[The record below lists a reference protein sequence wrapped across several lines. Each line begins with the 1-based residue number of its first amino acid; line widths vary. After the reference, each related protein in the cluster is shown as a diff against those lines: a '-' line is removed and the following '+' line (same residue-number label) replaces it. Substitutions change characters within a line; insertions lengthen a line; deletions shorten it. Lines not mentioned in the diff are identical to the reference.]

1 MSIIYLLLF
10 TIMLFIIPNLNC
22 ITMEYSLPLNKYDE
36 YHIQWSVNYDNNE
49 VNWLQFNV
57 CYNLNTP
64 NHNHNHNR
72 EWEHLK
78 FFGIGF
84 GKTDELVNLDMY
96 LLYFPLYMNETTN
109 NHKDSYLYMEAY
121 TDENSLLH
129 IRDSMESKLYT
140 VELPNL
146 RKLNNNNND
155 EQLICFNFGRMAT
168 SCRENGYS
176 INNQTTHLFLFHSIY
191 DHFNRHDVIYQM
203 WLHRMGLASMISLNN
218 LEMRRIPHK
227 KILLQLIKG
236 SLYTDLRMTED
247 IKIFSIHVHKVQ
259 IPAVETTYWCK
270 TIELPYFS
278 EPHHIVRYENDIPET
293 SQGLIHHM
301 EIFRCPGHI
310 KRYYDAPCNSE
321 TKPEDLKE
329 CREVIAA
336 WAMGSTGLTFPEEA
350 GIPIGGLRGK
360 EYAVIEIHY
369 NNPKNISGI
378 IDNSGFRLYIT
389 NQLRKYDVG
398 IMELGL
404 VYTPNNFIP
413 YNQSKFILAGYCD
426 SQCTDIALPKP
437 NGIYVFASQ
446 LHTHLT
452 GIKVVTYH
460 IRNGTQLPDL
470 NRDNNY
476 SPHFQEIRQLD
487 QQIQIKPGDT
497 LITTCTYDTSQKNQ
511 VTFGGIG
518 INNEMCINYIFYYPK
533 IDLELCKSEV
543 SIESLNIFLN
553 TLDENEHQQNYNSLM
568 NRVTN
573 IKWQQKNVDQL
584 KRFYENAPIEMHCN
598 SSSGTRI
605 KNSKI
610 YRFPE
615 IIPLDDQD
623 DSYNEDC
630 SSNDENVDW
639 FI

>member
-1 MSIIYLLLF
+1 MPSNYLLIFILLH
-10 TIMLFIIPNLNC
+10 ILFIQYYNC
-22 ITMEYSLPLNKYDE
+22 IIHEYTLLLNQNDHYKL
-36 YHIQWSVNYDNNE
+36 QWSIDDDNND
-49 VNWLQFNV
+49 NKMKWLNFNV
-57 CYNLNTP
+57 CYHLSSNEQLEIKN
-64 NHNHNHNR
+64 
-72 EWEHLK
+72 LK

-84 GKTDELVNLDMY
+84 GKYDEPINLDMY
-96 LLYFPLYMNETTN
+96 LLYFPLYNKEIEN
-109 NHKDSYLYMEAY
+109 NYKDNYLFMEAY
-121 TDENSLLH
+121 TDENSILH
-129 IRDSMESKLYT
+129 IRDSIESQLYT
-140 VELPNL
+140 VQFPNM
-146 RKLNNNNND
+146 RNINNND
-155 EQLICFNFGRMAT
+155 QQFICFNFGRMAT

-191 DHFNRHDVIYQM
+191 DHISRHDVIYQM
-203 WLHRMGLASMISLNN
+203 WLHRIGLTPMISLNN
-218 LEMRRIPHK
+218 LEMKQIPYK
-227 KILLQLIKG
+227 KILLQLIK
-236 SLYTDLRMTED
+236 SSSYTDFKVTED
-247 IKIFSIHVHKVQ
+247 IKIFSLHVHKVEV
-259 IPAVETTYWCK
+259 PAVETTYWCK

-278 EPHHIVRYENDIPET
+278 EPHHIVRYENDIQER
-293 SQGLIHHM
+293 SQGFIHHM
-301 EIFRCPGHI
+301 EVFRCPGHN

-321 TKPEDLKE
+321 TKPEDLID

-350 GIPIGGLRGK
+350 GYPIGGLSGK

-369 NNPKNISGI
+369 YNPDNISGI
-378 IDNSGFRLYIT
+378 IDNSGFRFYIT

-413 YNQSKFILAGYCD
+413 FKQSNFFLSGYCD
-426 SQCTDIALPKP
+426 SQCTDITLPKP
-437 NGIYVFASQ
+437 NGIFVFASQ

-460 IRNGTQLPDL
+460 IRNGTRLPDL
-470 NRDNNY
+470 NRDNYY

-497 LITTCTYDTSQKNQ
+497 LITRCTYDTSQKNQ
-511 VTFGGIG
+511 ITFGGIR
-518 INNEMCINYIFYYPK
+518 INDEMCLNYIFYYPK
-533 IDLELCKSEV
+533 IDLELCKSDI

-553 TLDENEHQQNYNSLM
+553 TLDDNENQQNDNSLM
-568 NRVTN
+568 NRVNN
-573 IKWQQKNVDQL
+573 IKWKQEEVEQL
-584 KRFYENAPIEMHCN
+584 KRFYKNAPIEMHCN

-623 DSYNEDC
+623 DSYNEEC
-630 SSNDENVDW
+630 SRNDENDDW
-639 FI
+639 LT

>member
-10 TIMLFIIPNLNC
+10 IIILFIIPNLNC

-49 VNWLQFNV
+49 VKWLQFNV
-57 CYNLNTP
+57 CYNLNTN
-64 NHNHNHNR
+64 NHR

-84 GKTDELVNLDMY
+84 GKTDELVNLD
-96 LLYFPLYMNETTN
+96 
-109 NHKDSYLYMEAY
+109 
-121 TDENSLLH
+121 
-129 IRDSMESKLYT
+129 IDSMESKLYA

-155 EQLICFNFGRMAT
+155 EPLICFNFGRMAT

-236 SLYTDLRMTED
+236 SLYTDLKMTED
-247 IKIFSIHVHKVQ
+247 IKIFSIHVHKVE

-278 EPHHIVRYENDIPET
+278 EPQHIVRYENDIPEA

-369 NNPKNISGI
+369 NNPKIISGEF
-378 IDNSGFRLYIT
+378 N
-389 NQLRKYDVG
+389 
-398 IMELGL
+398 
-404 VYTPNNFIP
+404 
-413 YNQSKFILAGYCD
+413 
-426 SQCTDIALPKP
+426 
-437 NGIYVFASQ
+437 
-446 LHTHLT
+446 
-452 GIKVVTYH
+452 
-460 IRNGTQLPDL
+460 
-470 NRDNNY
+470 
-476 SPHFQEIRQLD
+476 
-487 QQIQIKPGDT
+487 
-497 LITTCTYDTSQKNQ
+497 
-511 VTFGGIG
+511 
-518 INNEMCINYIFYYPK
+518 
-533 IDLELCKSEV
+533 
-543 SIESLNIFLN
+543 
-553 TLDENEHQQNYNSLM
+553 
-568 NRVTN
+568 
-573 IKWQQKNVDQL
+573 
-584 KRFYENAPIEMHCN
+584 
-598 SSSGTRI
+598 
-605 KNSKI
+605 
-610 YRFPE
+610 
-615 IIPLDDQD
+615 
-623 DSYNEDC
+623 
-630 SSNDENVDW
+630 
-639 FI
+639 

>member
-1 MSIIYLLLF
+1 
-10 TIMLFIIPNLNC
+10 
-22 ITMEYSLPLNKYDE
+22 
-36 YHIQWSVNYDNNE
+36 
-49 VNWLQFNV
+49 
-57 CYNLNTP
+57 
-64 NHNHNHNR
+64 
-72 EWEHLK
+72 
-78 FFGIGF
+78 
-84 GKTDELVNLDMY
+84 
-96 LLYFPLYMNETTN
+96 
-109 NHKDSYLYMEAY
+109 
-121 TDENSLLH
+121 
-129 IRDSMESKLYT
+129 
-140 VELPNL
+140 
-146 RKLNNNNND
+146 
-155 EQLICFNFGRMAT
+155 
-168 SCRENGYS
+168 
-176 INNQTTHLFLFHSIY
+176 
-191 DHFNRHDVIYQM
+191 M

-236 SLYTDLRMTED
+236 SLYTDLKITED
-247 IKIFSIHVHKVQ
+247 IKIFSIHVHKVE

-278 EPHHIVRYENDIPET
+278 EPQHIVRYENDIPKA

-360 EYAVIEIHY
+360 EYA
-369 NNPKNISGI
+369 
-378 IDNSGFRLYIT
+378 
-389 NQLRKYDVG
+389 
-398 IMELGL
+398 
-404 VYTPNNFIP
+404 
-413 YNQSKFILAGYCD
+413 
-426 SQCTDIALPKP
+426 ALPKP

-460 IRNGTQLPDL
+460 IRNGTRLPDL
-470 NRDNNY
+470 NRDNYY

-511 VTFGGIG
+511 VISGGIG
-518 INNEMCINYIFYYPK
+518 INNEMCVNYVFYYPK

-553 TLDENEHQQNYNSLM
+553 TLDENEHQQNYNSLV
-568 NRVTN
+568 NRVNN
-573 IKWQQKNVDQL
+573 ITWKQKNVDQL

-615 IIPLDDQD
+615 IIPFDDQD